1 MKRTV
6 DIFVDST
13 KKIDPTSAF
22 LSLVSLYK
30 DTTKVIEEEKTKREK
45 IQADRDVKLEAIKF
59 QRDFFMEYLEKTYDE
74 RKENFAKLFMVIDDA
89 IKKDNIQQLSIGL
102 DSLNKLAAESPF
114 KVIADI
120 NALSDALDKKVEF
133 DF

>member
-1 MKRTV
+1 MKRTLN
-6 DIFVDST
+6 IFADSA

-22 LSLVSLYK
+22 QSLVSLYS
-30 DTTKVIEEEKTKREK
+30 DTTRVIEEEKTKRDK
-45 IQADRDVKLEAIKF
+45 IQAERDVKLEAIKL
-59 QRDFFMEYLEKTYDE
+59 QRDFFMQYLEKTYDE

-89 IKKDNIQQLSIGL
+89 IKKDNIQQLTIGL
-102 DSLNKLAAESPF
+102 GSLNKLAAESPF

>member
-1 MKRTV
+1 
-6 DIFVDST
+6 
-13 KKIDPTSAF
+13 
-22 LSLVSLYK
+22 
-30 DTTKVIEEEKTKREK
+30 
-45 IQADRDVKLEAIKF
+45 
-59 QRDFFMEYLEKTYDE
+59 
-74 RKENFAKLFMVIDDA
+74 MVIDDA

>member
-1 MKRTV
+1 
-6 DIFVDST
+6 
-13 KKIDPTSAF
+13 
-22 LSLVSLYK
+22 
-30 DTTKVIEEEKTKREK
+30 
-45 IQADRDVKLEAIKF
+45 
-59 QRDFFMEYLEKTYDE
+59 MEYLEKTYDE

-133 DF
+133 DQCILDYIRKK

>member
-6 DIFVDST
+6 DILVGST
-13 KKIDPTSAF
+13 KIIDPTSAF

>member
-1 MKRTV
+1 MKKAV
-6 DIFVDST
+6 DILVDST

-22 LSLVSLYK
+22 QSLVSLYK
-30 DTTKVIEEEKTKREK
+30 DTTKVIEEEKTKRDK
-45 IQADRDVKLEAIKF
+45 IKADRDVKLEAIKF

-74 RKENFAKLFMVIDDA
+74 RKENFAKLFIVIDDA

>member
-13 KKIDPTSAF
+13 KKIDPASAF

>member
-1 MKRTV
+1 
-6 DIFVDST
+6 
-13 KKIDPTSAF
+13 
-22 LSLVSLYK
+22 
-30 DTTKVIEEEKTKREK
+30 
-45 IQADRDVKLEAIKF
+45 
-59 QRDFFMEYLEKTYDE
+59 MEYLEKTYDE

>member
-120 NALSDALDKKVEF
+120 NALSDALDKRVEF